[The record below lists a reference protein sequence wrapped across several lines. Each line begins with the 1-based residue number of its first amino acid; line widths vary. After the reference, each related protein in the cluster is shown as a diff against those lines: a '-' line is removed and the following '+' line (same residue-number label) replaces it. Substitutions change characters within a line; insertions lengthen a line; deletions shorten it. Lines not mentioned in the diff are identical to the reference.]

1 MKAQNIQVKK
11 SCEMHIFC
19 CVWTIWFASMK
30 SLFDICV
37 SYSISIQSLKPFV
50 SFVVLQS
57 ILFSSFPSK
66 QIFRKILYLQCI
78 SWFLIILNFSE
89 PRLCKSTTEARAYL
103 ILNLH
108 IHSCHKHENLR
119 PYICNDL
126 CRRLHIH

>member
-1 MKAQNIQVKK
+1 
-11 SCEMHIFC
+11 MHIFF
-19 CVWTIWFASMK
+19 CVWTIWFASLK
-30 SLFDICV
+30 SLFIDICV

-57 ILFSSFPSK
+57 VLFSSFPSK

-78 SWFLIILNFSE
+78 SWFLIILNFPE